1 MTAATTAAARGLL
14 SSGRS
19 RSRWAVAAD
28 LVDPPGLNFQREPA
42 RWVEE
47 RAHLELWSAQHRI
60 MQSVRDHRQTVV
72 RSCHEIGKS
81 FTAALVAT
89 WWIDVHPP
97 GTAFVVTTAPSDKQ
111 VKAILWREIN
121 RLHARIGLA
130 GRTNLGEW
138 YIGKELVAFG
148 RKPSDYD
155 PAAFSG
161 LHAEHMLVI
170 IDEGCGV
177 PKSLFDGASSLIA
190 DEGGKILVIGNP
202 DSSDGEFFQISK
214 PGSGWNVIKVGYRD
228 TPNFTDEVVSPDL
241 RRRLISRQWVEE
253 RELAWGRESAIFQ
266 SKVDG
271 EFPKSGTDGVVPLGW
286 AEACRWLEYPTAE
299 PVEGGIDVGAGGDRT
314 VLRERRGMRAGREFV
329 FTDPDPMK
337 SVALLVE
344 KINEW
349 GLTKVK
355 VDPIGIGWG
364 LLGRLRELSSKH
376 NPTSTETTH
385 AAEVLG
391 VNFAESPTPGTETR
405 FLNKRAEVWW
415 TVGRE
420 LSRLKQW
427 DLSDV
432 DEDVLAELCAPRY
445 VLMDSK
451 GKVKIEAKA
460 EVIKRTGRSPD
471 RADALLL
478 AFVETDLAGAIGGGE
493 MPAVDLMRDLTPGG
507 WSAFG

>member
-1 MTAATTAAARGLL
+1 MTPTTTAQGHTSLGLP
-14 SSGRS
+14 

-28 LVDPPGLNFQREPA
+28 IVDPPGLEFRRRPA
-42 RWVEE
+42 AWVET
-47 RAHLELWSAQHRI
+47 RTDLELWSGQHLI
-60 MQSVRDHRQTVV
+60 MQSVADHRQTVV

-81 FTAALVAT
+81 FSAALVAA
-89 WWIDVHPP
+89 WWIDTHPP
-97 GTAFVVTTAPSDKQ
+97 GSAFVVTTAPSDKQ

-121 RLHARIGLA
+121 RLHARLGLA

-161 LHAEHMLVI
+161 LHSEFTLVI

-202 DSSDGEFFQISK
+202 DSSDGQFFQICK
-214 PGSGWNVIKVGYRD
+214 PGSGWNTIKIGYED
-228 TPNFTDEVVSPDL
+228 TPNFTGEAVSADL
-241 RRRLISRQWVEE
+241 KRRLISRVWVEE
-253 RELAWGRESAIFQ
+253 REREWGRESAIFQ
-266 SKVDG
+266 AKVMA
-271 EFPKSGTDGVVPLGW
+271 EFPKAGTDGVVPLGW
-286 AEACRWLEYPTAE
+286 AEACRWLEYPSTE
-299 PVEGGIDVGAGGDRT
+299 PAEGGVDVGAGGDRT

-329 FTDPDPMK
+329 FTNPDPME

-344 KINEW
+344 KIVEW

-364 LLGRLRELSSKH
+364 LLGRLRELSSRH
-376 NPTSTETTH
+376 NPTGETTH
-385 AAEVLG
+385 DAEVIG
-391 VNFAESPTPGTETR
+391 VNFAELPTPGTEHR

-415 TVGRE
+415 SVGRE
-420 LSRLKQW
+420 LSRLHGW
-427 DLSDV
+427 DLSEV
-432 DEDVLAELCAPRY
+432 DEDVLAELCAPKY

-451 GKVKIEAKA
+451 GKIKIEAKV
-460 EVIKRTGRSPD
+460 EVIKRTGHSPD

-478 AFVETDLAGAIGGGE
+478 AFVETDQPGEVGGQT
-493 MPAVDLMRDLTPGG
+493 MPEVNLMSQLSPGG
-507 WSAFG
+507 WSPFQ